1 MNLITGPSRPVSL
14 NTVERETV
22 FNLETLTSGIFSRPT
37 TAEFPHTYVESDA
50 VYGAPVISKRIVQ
63 TPLNGMRMIYVVA
76 FRIDPM
82 AGFNANGIW
91 NHVLPMSAD
100 FGF

>member
-1 MNLITGPSRPVSL
+1 MNLITGPSRPLSL
-14 NTVERETV
+14 NTVEKETV
-22 FNLETLTSGIFSRPT
+22 FNLETLSSAIYSRPT
-37 TAEFPHTYVESDA
+37 TIEYPHTYLESDA
-50 VYGAPVISKRIVQ
+50 VYGASVLSKRIVP
-63 TPLNGMRMIYVVA
+63 TPANGMRLIYFVA
-76 FRIDPM
+76 FQINPM